1 MNTQNLKE
9 LFLIL
14 PFALFLQSCNAN
26 SDISPAGEPE
36 VGQPTVAQYVPETQG
51 SGMPEA
57 SSSSSTT
64 AETSLASYGQA
75 VAASSHMTTQEQA
88 ELAMLRGFIDQFKA
102 WDTIRHDNTLG
113 AYLESYKMWSHFPT
127 KNEAHR
133 RSLLNE
139 YFYSFY
145 DKIMP
150 LGISMDSREHLLVGA
165 LSYVVSNID
174 PIIFQSKD
182 VHPCLRLAQGL
193 FEQIVTQC
201 EGRLTA
207 QVRRDHA
214 PALEV
219 IFRLLLIIQETVP
232 NSFHLLPHYNYYF
245 QQIQDQRVQMA
256 HEDQCQW

>member
-26 SDISPAGEPE
+26 SDIFPAGESG
-36 VGQPTVAQYVPETQG
+36 VGQPTVAQYVPGSQG

-57 SSSSSTT
+57 PSSSSTT
-64 AETSLASYGQA
+64 ADMRWASHGQA

-88 ELAMLRGFIDQFKA
+88 EVAMFRGFIDEFKA
-102 WDTIRHDNTLG
+102 LDTIRHHNTLG
-113 AYLESYKMWSHFPT
+113 AYLERYKMWSHLPT
-127 KNEAHR
+127 NNIAHR

-145 DKIMP
+145 DKIVP
-150 LGISMDSREHLLVGA
+150 LEIFMDSRERLLVGA

-174 PIIFQSKD
+174 PSIFQSQD

-207 QVRRDHA
+207 QVRRDYA
-214 PALEV
+214 PALEA
-219 IFRLLLIIQETVP
+219 IFRLLLIIQEVVP
-232 NSFHLLPHYNYYF
+232 DSCHLLPHYNYYL
-245 QQIQDQRVQMA
+245 QQIKSQRAQMA
-256 HEDQCQW
+256 YEGQCQ